1 MGERFDGFFRFR
13 FLNVAEYRVDDKD
26 KHNDDGVERQYFAAF
41 RAWRSVGF
49 FDEPCDERDA
59 GGSEQQVDEGVFEL
73 RQELLPFWHGWCG
86 CELVRPVLRESAFSF
101 GLAQTGV
108 RIDAKRCGHG
118 LRVGKR
124 RVDLWRLLVLLI
136 LPNLRAIARS
146 GIAVKI
152 GMGLDGLIFLAI
164 IHGDLLGSAAE

>member
-13 FLNVAEYRVDDKD
+13 FLNVAKYRVDDKD

-73 RQELLPFWHGWCG
+73 RQDCLLYTSQT
-86 CELVRPVLRESAFSF
+86 EQRRESQSF
-101 GLAQTGV
+101 CLLAHS
-108 RIDAKRCGHG
+108 RC
-118 LRVGKR
+118 R
-124 RVDLWRLLVLLI
+124 
-136 LPNLRAIARS
+136 
-146 GIAVKI
+146 
-152 GMGLDGLIFLAI
+152 
-164 IHGDLLGSAAE
+164 SAAPHRSA